1 MSEKNKKSLRQIVLA
16 ILVFL
21 LVVVVVRIYQPTLEM
36 QAILYAVPYLIAGY
50 TVLKKAVV
58 KISQGKV
65 FSEHFLMSLATLGAF
80 LLSFI
85 TQEAEFAEAVFVM
98 IFYQIGELFEHIAE
112 GNSEKSIA
120 ELLALKPDV
129 VHLEQEGKLV
139 DVDPKV
145 LHEGQIITISPGEKV
160 AIDGILIE
168 GESSVDTS
176 ALTGESLPQE
186 VVVGDQVLSGMIN
199 MTGVIRVKVLHSV
212 EHSTLRKILELL
224 EDSTAHKSKSERF
237 MARFAAVYTPT
248 VVIAALLLAV
258 LPPLFSGDF
267 MAHFPEWFSRA
278 LTFLVISCPC
288 ALVISIPLSFFGG
301 LGASSK
307 EGVLIKGSNYL
318 ETLASLDTLV
328 FDKTGTLTEGVFEV
342 TALHPKDIKEE
353 ELLHLASHV
362 ERFSNHPI
370 AQSLRSAYQKEADD
384 CRITD
389 ITEKSGYGVSAN
401 INGHTVAVGNT
412 KFMDSL
418 GAKWKTC
425 SKVGTVVHVAIDG
438 QYAGHIVISDCIK
451 PDTKSALE
459 QLQSLGIKRLVMLT
473 GDRKEVAEKV
483 AAELGITDYQ
493 AELLPTD
500 KVTGL
505 ETYLNTAQ
513 KRATVGFVGDG
524 INDAPVLARAD
535 VGIAMGGLGSDVA
548 IESADV
554 VIMDDKLSKLVKVI
568 AIARRTRRV
577 AHENIVFSIGV
588 KLAVLLLAGFGLA
601 NMWLAIF
608 ADVGV
613 TVLATLNAMRTMTV
627 TKSVL

>member
-65 FSEHFLMSLATLGAF
+65 FSEHFLISLATLGAF

-212 EHSTLRKILELL
+212 EHSTLSKILELL

-237 MARFAAVYTPT
+237 MARFATVYTPT

-307 EGVLIKGSNYL
+307 VGVLIKGSNYL

-401 INGHTVAVGNT
+401 INGHIVAVGNT

-588 KLAVLLLAGFGLA
+588 KLAVLLLTGFGLA

>member
-1 MSEKNKKSLRQIVLA
+1 MENV
-16 ILVFL
+16 
-21 LVVVVVRIYQPTLEM
+21 
-36 QAILYAVPYLIAGY
+36 
-50 TVLKKAVV
+50 
-58 KISQGKV
+58 
-65 FSEHFLMSLATLGAF
+65 
-80 LLSFI
+80 
-85 TQEAEFAEAVFVM
+85 
-98 IFYQIGELFEHIAE
+98 
-112 GNSEKSIA
+112 
-120 ELLALKPDV
+120 
-129 VHLEQEGKLV
+129 
-139 DVDPKV
+139 
-145 LHEGQIITISPGEKV
+145 
-160 AIDGILIE
+160 
-168 GESSVDTS
+168 
-176 ALTGESLPQE
+176 
-186 VVVGDQVLSGMIN
+186 
-199 MTGVIRVKVLHSV
+199 
-212 EHSTLRKILELL
+212 
-224 EDSTAHKSKSERF
+224 
-237 MARFAAVYTPT
+237 
-248 VVIAALLLAV
+248 
-258 LPPLFSGDF
+258 
-267 MAHFPEWFSRA
+267 
-278 LTFLVISCPC
+278 
-288 ALVISIPLSFFGG
+288 
-301 LGASSK
+301 
-307 EGVLIKGSNYL
+307 
-318 ETLASLDTLV
+318 
-328 FDKTGTLTEGVFEV
+328 
-342 TALHPKDIKEE
+342 
-353 ELLHLASHV
+353 
-362 ERFSNHPI
+362 
-370 AQSLRSAYQKEADD
+370 
-384 CRITD
+384 
-389 ITEKSGYGVSAN
+389 
-401 INGHTVAVGNT
+401 
-412 KFMDSL
+412 
-418 GAKWKTC
+418 
-425 SKVGTVVHVAIDG
+425 

-588 KLAVLLLAGFGLA
+588 KLAVLLLTGFGLA